1 MSVEKVVVSFLDG
14 CEKVTKEARGISLP
28 YFRRRK
34 PCSRQL
40 LVKWREKMTTA
51 LRELVVVRL
60 TYRWEND
67 EGLFVVDR
75 LTLGVIEA
83 VCESGQ

>member
-1 MSVEKVVVSFLDG
+1 
-14 CEKVTKEARGISLP
+14 
-28 YFRRRK
+28 
-34 PCSRQL
+34 
-40 LVKWREKMTTA
+40 MTTA